1 MPTPCKNHA
10 SRIFFNRNRARRC
23 RVANLDFSKPCV
35 FTVPFLWSRV
45 VYSTCFQQLIK
56 NKNFFEY
63 VFSES
68 MYFTM
73 FLKQFSIESPI
84 LKPMWNCRM
93 HIKSNYFFVFL
104 LGGKCVM
111 KFIEIAKTMLFHSKN
126 IIFFIFQFGIWAVPH
141 PKRIK
146 NLRKNSDFINMHLSR
161 KCWIHEKMQLSQRNP
176 HNHIRRHAH
185 IHTHAHVH
193 IRTHLHLYRM
203 LPFTSMAPPHWHPRT
218 HKQTRTHK
226 YQQGLSSEMT
236 PRSF

>member
-1 MPTPCKNHA
+1 MRYEIH
-10 SRIFFNRNRARRC
+10 RNCENNAI
-23 RVANLDFSKPCV
+23 S
-35 FTVPFLWSRV
+35 
-45 VYSTCFQQLIK
+45 QQK
-56 NKNFFEY
+56 
-63 VFSES
+63 
-68 MYFTM
+68 
-73 FLKQFSIESPI
+73 
-84 LKPMWNCRM
+84 
-93 HIKSNYFFVFL
+93 H
-104 LGGKCVM
+104 
-111 KFIEIAKTMLFHSKN
+111 
-126 IIFFIFQFGIWAVPH
+126 FIFQFGIWAVPH

-146 NLRKNSDFINMHLSR
+146 NLRKNNDFINMHLSR
-161 KCWIHEKMQLSQRNP
+161 KCWIHKKMQLSQRTP